1 MRVIRL
7 LIALVFLA
15 AGAILGALN
24 RQLVSI
30 DLGVG
35 FIPATSLG
43 IALIV
48 ALLLGALIGGLAIS
62 ASVVLPLRRRLARAQ
77 RGDRPTASPASA
89 PAITGPEV

>member
-15 AGAILGALN
+15 TGAILGALN

-30 DLGVG
+30 DLGIG

-48 ALLLGALIGGLAIS
+48 ALLIGALIGGLAIS
-62 ASVVLPLRRRLARAQ
+62 ASVVLPLRRRLARAERDA
-77 RGDRPTASPASA
+77 RGGPATSA
-89 PAITGPEV
+89 PTLTGPEV

>member
-7 LIALVFLA
+7 LIALACLA

-24 RQLVSI
+24 RQIVSI
-30 DLGVG
+30 DLGIG
-35 FIPATSLG
+35 FVPATSLG

-62 ASVVLPLRRRLARAQ
+62 ASVVLPLRRRLGRAE
-77 RGDRPTASPASA
+77 RAASA
-89 PAITGPEV
+89 APAPPLSGPEV

>member
-7 LIALVFLA
+7 LIALACLA

-24 RQLVSI
+24 RQIVSI
-30 DLGVG
+30 DLGLG
-35 FIPATSLG
+35 FVPATSLG

-62 ASVVLPLRRRLARAQ
+62 ASVVLPLRRRLSRAE
-77 RGDRPTASPASA
+77 RAASA
-89 PAITGPEV
+89 APAPPLTGPEV